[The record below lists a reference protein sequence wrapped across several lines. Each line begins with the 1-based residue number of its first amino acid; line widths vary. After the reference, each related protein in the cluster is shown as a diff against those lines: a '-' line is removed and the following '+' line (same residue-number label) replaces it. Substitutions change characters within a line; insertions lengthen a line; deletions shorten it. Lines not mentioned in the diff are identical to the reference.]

1 MKKRADIA
9 EEKSAN
15 PQVGVLTLEEKST
28 QPEKKLNDMRGKLAS
43 QKSFFEQQLGVL
55 AIPRFQPSGPSLNSK
70 QRS

>member
-43 QKSFFEQQLGVL
+43 QKSFFEQQLE
-55 AIPRFQPSGPSLNSK
+55 SLQSHVSNLGG
-70 QRS
+70 QV